1 MLASSLSGQWF
12 FFFVGVEYQAEALL
26 NVFDA
31 VAYPNSVCENN
42 RTARWPLWI
51 YSCSFPSSVLARSP
65 LQAQWSHGPS
75 SIHYLR
81 RLVHSNC
88 DTSIPH
94 PRDKC
99 RKEYVIQVCAMR
111 CEGMSLIELLGKV
124 CSLLRKKHKKPNEPF
139 ASLVHCCL
147 ERL

>member
-1 MLASSLSGQWF
+1 MLASSLSGQWSF
-12 FFFVGVEYQAEALL
+12 FLVDVEYQAEALL

-31 VAYPNSVCENN
+31 VAYQNSICEDN
-42 RTARWPLWI
+42 RAARGPLWI
-51 YSCSFPSSVLARSP
+51 YSCSFPSVLAGSP

-81 RLVHSNC
+81 RWVHSNC
-88 DTSIPH
+88 GTSFPH

-99 RKEYVIQVCAMR
+99 RKEYAIQVWAMR

-124 CSLLRKKHKKPNEPF
+124 CSLLRKRHTQKQMNPLLPWYT
-139 ASLVHCCL
+139 AV
-147 ERL
+147 